1 MQTELSETAATTD
14 APQTATRRLT
24 LVNVDGI
31 CLRTASLL
39 SETASAFTSVV
50 RVRCGERSANPR
62 SIMELL
68 GLQAKT
74 GMELELEA
82 TGSDCWKAIAAMTK
96 LIKYGF

>member
-1 MQTELSETAATTD
+1 MNTEISETTETS
-14 APQTATRRLT
+14 QTATRQVK
-24 LVNVDGI
+24 LVNVDGL

-39 SETASAFTSVV
+39 CETAGYFSSDI
-50 RVRCGERSANPR
+50 RVACCNRSASAR
-62 SIMELL
+62 SIIALI

-82 TGSDCWKAIAAMTK
+82 KGSDCWKAIAAVTK

>member
-1 MQTELSETAATTD
+1 MTLTISETAEVK
-14 APQTATRRLT
+14 QTATRRVK

-39 SETASAFTSVV
+39 AETADHFSSDI
-50 RVRCGERSANPR
+50 RVACCNRSASAR
-62 SIMELL
+62 SIIALV

-82 TGSDCWKAIAAMTK
+82 HGSDCWKAIAAMTK
-96 LIKYGF
+96 LIQYGF